1 MSKIKYWEISNQHHL
16 NNMFKIILNSL
27 EKKNII
33 VNDKQVFYN
42 NMVELF
48 YNNFS

>member
-1 MSKIKYWEISNQHHL
+1 
-16 NNMFKIILNSL
+16 MFKIILNSL